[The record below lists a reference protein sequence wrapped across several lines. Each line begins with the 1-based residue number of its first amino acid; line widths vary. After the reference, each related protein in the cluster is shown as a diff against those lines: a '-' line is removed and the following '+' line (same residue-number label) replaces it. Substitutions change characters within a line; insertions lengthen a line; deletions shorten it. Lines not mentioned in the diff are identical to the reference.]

1 MLRDKIIVVTGAAKG
16 MGEAHAAHL
25 ARQGAHVVMT
35 DVDEAGSETARRI
48 RDAGGS
54 AEFHRLDVVDEH
66 GWRALVDSSV
76 SRHGKVDGLVNN
88 AGILVRK
95 PVDELSGDDWDALFD
110 VNVKGTFLGCK
121 HVLPAMQRA
130 GGGSIVN
137 VSSISGMVAN
147 MPGMSAYCATKG
159 AIRLF
164 TKGLAVDYARYNIRA
179 NSVHPGTIRTPM
191 TADFERDPEQLRML
205 LGTTILG
212 RLGEATEVSEVVAF
226 LLSGAAS
233 FMTGAEV
240 MVDGGFTAV

>member
-1 MLRDKIIVVTGAAKG
+1 MLDNKIIIVTGAAKG
-16 MGEAHAAHL
+16 MGEAHAQHL
-25 ARQGAHVVMT
+25 ASKGAHVVMT
-35 DVDEAGSETARRI
+35 DVDEVGIETAGRI
-48 RDAGGS
+48 RKAGGS
-54 AEFHRLDVVDEH
+54 AEFHRLNVIDEGGWQQLTADVVE
-66 GWRALVDSSV
+66 
-76 SRHGKVDGLVNN
+76 RHGRIDGLVNN

-95 PVDELSGDDWDALFD
+95 SVDELSGEDWDLLFG
-110 VNVKGTFLGCK
+110 VNVKGSFLGCK
-121 HVLPAMQRA
+121 HVLPGMQRA

-137 VSSISGMVAN
+137 ISSISGMVAN

-164 TKGLAVDYARYNIRA
+164 TKGLAVDYARHNIRA

-191 TADFERDPEQLRML
+191 TAEYEQDPDKLRML

-212 RLGEATEVSEVVAF
+212 RLGEPVEVSEVVAF

-233 FMTGAEV
+233 FITGAEL